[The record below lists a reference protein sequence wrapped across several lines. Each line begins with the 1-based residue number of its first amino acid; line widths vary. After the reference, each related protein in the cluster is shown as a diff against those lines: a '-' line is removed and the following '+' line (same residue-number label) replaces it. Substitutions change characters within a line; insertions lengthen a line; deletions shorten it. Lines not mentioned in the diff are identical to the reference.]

1 MGWIWFA
8 FTVVTDV
15 IATAALGYTRGRLLP
30 GPITVAVIGYILSF
44 IGLWQAMR
52 RIDMAV
58 VYALWSAVGTAS
70 IAVVGTMMFG
80 EHMTPTRAMWL
91 AVIVVGV
98 AGLQLS
104 GAHSAST
111 HAFVGA
117 DRSTSPRALAALDLP
132 ALDLPALSLSRLDF
146 PVQAAPVQAAALEA
160 SAVGRGMYALEPE
173 RVPLDRV
180 SLDRAALDG
189 MVLDGIPLSRAD
201 LEELEGL

>member
-15 IATAALGYTRGRLLP
+15 IATAALGYTRGRMLP
-30 GPITVAVIGYILSF
+30 GPIAVAVIGYILSF

-104 GAHSAST
+104 GAHSAAT
-111 HAFVGA
+111 QAFGGA

-132 ALDLPALSLSRLDF
+132 ALDLPAFSVRRL
-146 PVQAAPVQAAALEA
+146 PVQPAALEA
-160 SAVGRGMYALEPE
+160 TATGRRMLALEPGPA
-173 RVPLDRV
+173 PLDRR
-180 SLDRAALDG
+180 SLDRAAFDG
-189 MVLDGIPLSRAD
+189 LVLDGIPLSRAD